1 MALTACPECKSE
13 VSTMAATCPRCGAPQ
28 GRAAGGGVP
37 SAGPAA
43 TPDAAS
49 TRLKVHTAVATA
61 LVLGSSVGLMAQT
74 RTTAAGP
81 GIAAALFGLL
91 FVLAI
96 FYYVEVRVR
105 SSRHRK

>member
-1 MALTACPECKSE
+1 MALTACPECKNE
-13 VSTMAATCPRCGAPQ
+13 ISTTAAACPRCGAPP
-28 GRAAGGGVP
+28 GRAAGGVDP
-37 SAGPAA
+37 AG

-49 TRLKVHTAVATA
+49 ARLKVHTAVATA
-61 LVLGSSVGLMAQT
+61 LVLGSSVGLMAEA

-81 GIAAALFGLL
+81 GVAATLFGLL